1 MLNATWLETFTTLCE
16 IGHFTRTAE
25 RLGMTQP
32 GVSQHLRKLEAQL
45 GKPLIL
51 QHGKSFALTPAG
63 EAVLSVGKARR
74 AQERDLQE
82 VIKLDDPN
90 AGDVSLGC
98 SGSFATWIY
107 PHLLERMHRAPDLV
121 IRVTAAPQAGI
132 LAGLLEGDLDL
143 GVVSERTDHPRLR
156 MTPLARE
163 ELCLV
168 LPAKL
173 AVDELDLE
181 HLNDLGFVAHPDG
194 FAYADDLLSL
204 NFAEDYM
211 GADHLRIRTFVNQI
225 GQIPIPVAQG
235 LGYTI
240 LPRSGV
246 EAFPN
251 PRDLSIFQLP
261 NRRYNDLWLV
271 TRQGRSQF
279 ARVAAIKELMES
291 VTKSLGHNKQPE

>member
-25 RLGMTQP
+25 QLGMTQP
-32 GVSQHLRKLEAQL
+32 GVSQHLRKLETQL
-45 GKPLIL
+45 GKPLIS
-51 QHGKSFALTPAG
+51 QHGKAFTLTPAG

-74 AQERDLQE
+74 AQERDLHE
-82 VIKLDDPN
+82 RVKLDDPN
-90 AGDVSLGC
+90 VGDVSLGC

-107 PHLLERMHRAPDLV
+107 PHLLERMHHAPDLV
-121 IRVTAAPQAGI
+121 IHVTAAPQASI
-132 LAGLLEGDLDL
+132 LAGLLEGHLDL
-143 GVVSERTDHPRLR
+143 GVVAEQAVHPRLQA
-156 MTPLARE
+156 TPLARE

-168 LPAKL
+168 LPAKF
-173 AVDELDLE
+173 AVDELDLQR
-181 HLNDLGFVAHPDG
+181 LNDLGFVAHPDG

-204 NFAEDYM
+204 NFAEDYR

-246 EAFPN
+246 EAFPDA
-251 PRDLSIFQLP
+251 RDLSIFQLP
-261 NRRYNDLWLV
+261 NRRYSDLWLV

-279 ARVAAIKELMES
+279 ARVAAIKTLMEAA
-291 VTKSLGHNKQPE
+291 TRSLGHGKQPE